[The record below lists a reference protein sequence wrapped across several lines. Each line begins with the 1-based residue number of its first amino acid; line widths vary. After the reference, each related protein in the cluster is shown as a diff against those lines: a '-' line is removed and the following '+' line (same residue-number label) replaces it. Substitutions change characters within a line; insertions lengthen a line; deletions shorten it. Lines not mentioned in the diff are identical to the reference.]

1 MFPGNDLLGWDWLGD
16 RSVSIASGLHSL
28 AVHAWGASSSEA
40 ALASLV
46 AAVEVDILEVEGVDV
61 AGDIS
66 VDLTSAVVRWR
77 ELNCSC
83 CLRNPMEEDNI
94 PKESEADIDQ
104 EISSAACDEED
115 TNGWH

>member
-1 MFPGNDLLGWDWLGD
+1 VFPGNDLLGWDWLGD

-77 ELNCSC
+77 GIEL
-83 CLRNPMEEDNI
+83 LMLLAQPY
-94 PKESEADIDQ
+94 
-104 EISSAACDEED
+104 
-115 TNGWH
+115 GGG